1 MAVGVYQLHHV
12 RPGVIF
18 SNHKDEASVNNVN
31 NVNNVNKV
39 NIDETSEN
47 ESDDEDNKKESQSI
61 ENNPD
66 HWRKLNAAH
75 GEIFKFRVSLWRE
88 HLNRLEPVL
97 ADPWTEE
104 CTRLVPCKKMS

>member
-1 MAVGVYQLHHV
+1 MGVYQPSHV
-12 RPGVIF
+12 RPGVIY
-18 SNHKDEASVNNVN
+18 SN
-31 NVNNVNKV
+31 NK
-39 NIDETSEN
+39 
-47 ESDDEDNKKESQSI
+47 SDHSNDNHDDHNSHDNHDDHDSHDNKTESSDHKNQAN

-66 HWRKLNAAH
+66 LWRKLNSAH

-104 CTRLVPCKKMS
+104 CTRFVWF